1 MIITCKKC
9 GVDVGNDIV
18 QVWINELILS
28 GKTYINSDGTQA
40 KYQEISKLCEC

>member
-28 GKTYINSDGTQA
+28 GKKYINSDGTEA
-40 KYQEISKLCEC
+40 KYQEVKTNCEC

>member
-1 MIITCKKC
+1 MQVINKIIGKDITKELNDKMIQEI
-9 GVDVGNDIV
+9 IA
-18 QVWINELILS
+18 S